1 MTTKQIRSRILEFLP
16 KDCLL
21 DIYQICMSKKIRDN
35 NSKVDAVVACLN
47 KYKVDFV
54 ELGPGTNRF
63 AVLIDGYVFKIALDK
78 WGIQDNKNELT
89 VSEELQPYVSK
100 TYECNDLIL
109 VAEYVTVIS
118 KEEFAK
124 KRHEIEKILAIIS
137 EGYLL
142 GDVGMVPKNF
152 CNWGYRDT
160 GELVILDY
168 AYIYRIIGDE
178 MLCSVLI
185 DQDTGQR
192 CGTMLTYDDNFH
204 TLYCPKCRTKYSTV
218 DIRRRIP
225 VEHER
230 YENEMAKQLAYKV
243 DKPLTLISAKG
254 EDNSSLNI
262 NNNEEES
269 QVAKEKLYAYGDEFE
284 DYNFD
289 DVEIEKSDED
299 YVLDAL
305 SIMQDG
311 EDDEDDILG
320 SLTESL
326 NGSEVTDIVSAE
338 IDTYNSLVDSVE
350 NVREIKETSVTIS
363 DEDGIRHTHTT
374 EIETDDES
382 IVITLDMIGAL
393 HDDDTEENN
402 ESTEPVMEINE
413 PSDEPIVE
421 VEETITITETLE
433 DEAPTQAIDI
443 EFEEIIT
450 VNEPEVEETP
460 QQLALEIPDEEE
472 SEINMTSLLISS
484 AKSDE
489 DEGIDTIMADAF
501 RELGLDIPEDSSIEK
516 VSISET
522 TTTTIDVE
530 YTDDN
535 NIDSLRAE
543 LESDL
548 DAYSEYEEEFD
559 MAAHIQK
566 MKSTNRDF

>member
-243 DKPLTLISAKG
+243 DKPLTLISAKE

-269 QVAKEKLYAYGDEFE
+269 QVAKEKLYAFGDEFE
-284 DYNFD
+284 DYNYD

-305 SIMQDG
+305 SIMQDD

-320 SLTESL
+320 SLTESI
-326 NGSEVTDIVSAE
+326 NGSEITDIVSGDIE
-338 IDTYNSLVDSVE
+338 TYNSFVNNVE
-350 NVREIKETSVTIS
+350 NVREIKETTVTIS

-382 IVITLDMIGAL
+382 IVITLDMIGEI
-393 HDDDTEENN
+393 HDNDEDDIEVIDDEDVEVVEPVVEPTIMVEETNV
-402 ESTEPVMEINE
+402 EPVMEETVE
-413 PSDEPIVE
+413 PTIEIE
-421 VEETITITETLE
+421 VTETITI
-433 DEAPTQAIDI
+433 Q
-443 EFEEIIT
+443 
-450 VNEPEVEETP
+450 EPEVEETP
-460 QQLALEIPDEEE
+460 QQLSLEIPEEDEP
-472 SEINMTSLLISS
+472 EINMTSLLISS
-484 AKSDE
+484 AKIDD
-489 DEGIDTIMADAF
+489 DEGIDTTMADAF
-501 RELGLDIPEDSSIEK
+501 RELGLDIPEDSKIEK

-522 TTTTIDVE
+522 TTTTLDVE
-530 YTDDN
+530 FAHEHD
-535 NIDSLRAE
+535 IESLRAE

-548 DAYSEYEEEFD
+548 DEYTEYEEDFD
-559 MAAHIQK
+559 MVAHIQK

>member
-243 DKPLTLISAKG
+243 DKPLTLISAKE

-269 QVAKEKLYAYGDEFE
+269 QVAKEKLYAFGDEFE
-284 DYNFD
+284 DYNYD

-305 SIMQDG
+305 SIMQDDK
-311 EDDEDDILG
+311 DDENDILD
-320 SLTESL
+320 SLTESI
-326 NGSEVTDIVSAE
+326 NGSEITDIVSGDIE
-338 IDTYNSLVDSVE
+338 TYNSFVNNVE
-350 NVREIKETSVTIS
+350 NVREIKETTVTIS

-382 IVITLDMIGAL
+382 IVITLDMIGEI
-393 HDDDTEENN
+393 HDTDEDDIEDINEEDV
-402 ESTEPVMEINE
+402 EVVEPVVE
-413 PSDEPIVE
+413 PYIT
-421 VEETITITETLE
+421 VEETIT
-433 DEAPTQAIDI
+433 
-443 EFEEIIT
+443 
-450 VNEPEVEETP
+450 EPEVEETP
-460 QQLALEIPDEEE
+460 RQLSLEIPEEDEP
-472 SEINMTSLLISS
+472 EINMTSLLISS
-484 AKSDE
+484 AKIDD
-489 DEGIDTIMADAF
+489 DEGIDTTMADAF
-501 RELGLDIPEDSSIEK
+501 RELGLDIPEDSKIEK

-522 TTTTIDVE
+522 TTTTLDVGFAHE
-530 YTDDN
+530 HD
-535 NIDSLRAE
+535 IESLRAE
-543 LESDL
+543 LETDL
-548 DAYSEYEEEFD
+548 DEYTEYEEDFD